1 MLEALSLQPATRLAA
16 DRKVLRFAAAVTFPA
31 KEGSWVA
38 VLAITCARLSSPNT
52 PRYFKLDGG
61 TDARYIALA
70 PDGNYSVATREHMFL
85 RVEESGRWNKTSSR
99 IAFVPK
105 KPGASPYGADQVIY
119 KGHTFL
125 ALGGDAGP
133 SIAVPIAEIKKSLDQ
148 NPNELPLYVFFEIS
162 GSVYERETK
171 QTYPFH
177 FPH

>member
-1 MLEALSLQPATRLAA
+1 M
-16 DRKVLRFAAAVTFPA
+16 
-31 KEGSWVA
+31 A
-38 VLAITCARLSSPNT
+38 VLAFTCASLSSPNT
-52 PRYFKLDGG
+52 ARYFKMDGG
-61 TDARYIALA
+61 TDASYIALA
-70 PDGNYSVATREHMFL
+70 PDGSYSVATREHMSVG
-85 RVEESGRWNKTSSR
+85 VEESGRWNKNGSR
-99 IAFVPK
+99 IAFIPK
-105 KPGASPYGADQVIY
+105 KPCASPYSAEEVSY